1 MFFKLLL
8 EMPGSEPADSE
19 VWRNVNGEVW
29 EDDMTA
35 VSLRKRQK
43 LDRSKRIL
51 EVARTRFQN
60 EGYNTVTIESIAAEA
75 GVSAV
80 TVYNYYETKAN
91 LLLALVKESD
101 VLLIAQLNRL
111 IDDLPD
117 DIQDAVADF
126 GRVMR
131 RHAMTYLAKSTWREV
146 LAASILEG
154 GKQFG
159 HTYRDLDKALIEL
172 MSVLVK
178 AYQRR
183 GTVSRSI
190 DADTLA
196 DTLFEMQNIRFFQFI
211 SDENQTED
219 DANALFRRDV
229 VVIFADKLKPHLKEV
244 K

>member
-1 MFFKLLL
+1 MAK
-8 EMPGSEPADSE
+8 
-19 VWRNVNGEVW
+19 VW
-29 EDDMTA
+29 EDDMA
-35 VSLRKRQK
+35 VLSLRKRQK

-60 EGYNTVTIESIAAEA
+60 EGYGTVTIESIAAEA

-101 VLLIAQLNRL
+101 VRLIAQLNCL
-111 IDDLPD
+111 IDELPV
-117 DIQDAVADF
+117 DIRDAVADF
-126 GRVMR
+126 GRIMR
-131 RHAMTYLAKSTWREV
+131 SHAMTYLAKSTWREV

-159 HTYRDLDKALIEL
+159 HTYRDLDRALIEL
-172 MSVLVK
+172 MSFLVK

-183 GTVSRSI
+183 GTLSRQV

-196 DTLFEMQNIRFFQFI
+196 DTLFEMQNIRFFLFI
-211 SDENQTED
+211 SDENQTEE
-219 DANALFRRDV
+219 DASAHFRRDV
-229 VVIFADKLKPHLKEV
+229 FVIFADKLKPHLKEV

>member
-1 MFFKLLL
+1 MVK
-8 EMPGSEPADSE
+8 
-19 VWRNVNGEVW
+19 VW
-29 EDDMTA
+29 EDDMTV

-60 EGYNTVTIESIAAEA
+60 EGYDTVTIESIAAEA
-75 GVSAV
+75 DVSAV

-101 VLLIAQLNRL
+101 VRLISQLNCL
-111 IDDLPD
+111 IDELPA
-117 DIQDAVADF
+117 DIRDAVANF
-126 GRVMR
+126 GRIMR

-159 HTYRDLDKALIEL
+159 HTYRNLDQALIEL
-172 MSVLVK
+172 MSILVN
-178 AYQRR
+178 AYQSR
-183 GTVSRSI
+183 GTLSGDI

-196 DTLFEMQNIRFFQFI
+196 DTLFEMQNIRFFLFI
-211 SDENQTED
+211 SDENQTEE
-219 DANALFRRDV
+219 DANSHFRRDV
-229 VVIFADKLKPHLKEV
+229 FVIFADKLKPNLKEII
-244 K
+244 

>member
-1 MFFKLLL
+1 M
-8 EMPGSEPADSE
+8 
-19 VWRNVNGEVW
+19 
-29 EDDMTA
+29 A
-35 VSLRKRQK
+35 VLSLRKRQK

-60 EGYNTVTIESIAAEA
+60 EGYGKVTIESIAAEA

-101 VLLIAQLNRL
+101 VRLISQLNCL
-111 IDDLPD
+111 IDELPI
-117 DIQDAVADF
+117 DIRDAVANF
-126 GRVMR
+126 GQIMR

-159 HTYRDLDKALIEL
+159 HTYRNLDRALIEL

-183 GTVSRSI
+183 GTLAGDI
-190 DADTLA
+190 DPNSLA
-196 DTLFEMQNIRFFQFI
+196 DTLFEMQNIRFFLFI
-211 SDENQTED
+211 SDENQTEE
-219 DANALFRRDV
+219 DANTRFQRDIF
-229 VVIFADKLKPHLKEV
+229 VIFADKLNPNLKDV
-244 K
+244 T

>member
-1 MFFKLLL
+1 M
-8 EMPGSEPADSE
+8 
-19 VWRNVNGEVW
+19 V
-29 EDDMTA
+29 

-43 LDRSKRIL
+43 MDRSNRIL

-60 EGYNTVTIESIAAEA
+60 EGYGAVTIESIAAQA

-101 VLLIAQLNRL
+101 ARLIAQLNCL
-111 IDDLPD
+111 VNELPD
-117 DIQDAVADF
+117 EICDAVAEF
-126 GRVMR
+126 GRIMR
-131 RHAMTYLAKSTWREV
+131 GHAMTYLAKSTWREV

-159 HTYRDLDKALIEL
+159 NTYRNLDQALIDL

-178 AYQRR
+178 AYQCR
-183 GTVSRSI
+183 GTLSRDL

-196 DTLFEMQNIRFFQFI
+196 DTLFEMQNIRFFLFI
-211 SDENQTED
+211 SDEDQTEE
-219 DANALFRRDV
+219 DADLRFRRDV
-229 VVIFADKLKPHLKEV
+229 SVIFADKFNPILKEV

>member
-1 MFFKLLL
+1 M
-8 EMPGSEPADSE
+8 
-19 VWRNVNGEVW
+19 VV
-29 EDDMTA
+29 

-60 EGYNTVTIESIAAEA
+60 EGYDTVTIESIAAEA

-101 VLLIAQLNRL
+101 VRLISQLNSL
-111 IDDLPD
+111 IDDLPV
-117 DIQDAVADF
+117 DIREALASF
-126 GRVMR
+126 GRIMR
-131 RHAMTYLAKSTWREV
+131 AHAMAYLAKSTWREV

-159 HTYRDLDKALIEL
+159 HTYRNLDQALIEL

-178 AYQRR
+178 SYQRR
-183 GTVSRSI
+183 GTLSEDV
-190 DADTLA
+190 DADSLA
-196 DTLFEMQNIRFFQFI
+196 DTLFEMQNIRFFLFI
-211 SDENQTED
+211 SDENQTEE
-219 DANALFRRDV
+219 DANTHFQRDV
-229 VVIFADKLKPHLKEV
+229 FVIFADKLKHNLKEV
-244 K
+244 S